1 MLDISAG
8 LALLTPPLLPRT
20 CSVMLQMSRLR
31 NSWRYSHH
39 STVSSNTGFG
49 HGTAWSSPPLR
60 TFRTYRRIRRAP
72 ALRVL
77 RIMYCSIFAS
87 CATRAKIHSI
97 VSFMFVAFPAS
108 SPSIGSGSNCEGPWP
123 PCMIS
128 ARIRVWSAPPS
139 FSTHRHRTFVSPIL
153 VRL

>member
-49 HGTAWSSPPLR
+49 HGTAGSRPPL
-60 TFRTYRRIRRAP
+60 RTYRRIRRAP

-108 SPSIGSGSNCEGPWP
+108 SPSIGSGSNGEGPW
-123 PCMIS
+123 IS